1 MSWLRS
7 IPFPTLQS
15 HSSDIGCLHP
25 GKMVQGLANRWK
37 QPVPSLRLSVP
48 MSALSARLPQWPTP
62 NREIFYIY
70 ASRYQSAVLHASG
83 ATLSGLHTIS
93 ASSWGNPCFLE
104 RDMYSDWGWQSPGS
118 NLLNISATNQE
129 EISRKVNIM
138 HLYIEKCL
146 HNLIVMYACN
156 HT

>member
-7 IPFPTLQS
+7 IPFPNLQS

-25 GKMVQGLANRWK
+25 GKKIQGLANRWK
-37 QPVPSLRLSVP
+37 QPVPSLRPSVLIP
-48 MSALSARLPQWPTP
+48 ALWVHLPQWPAP
-62 NREIFYIY
+62 NRENPYIY
-70 ASRYQSAVLHASG
+70 TSIYQSTALHASG

-118 NLLNISATNQE
+118 NLLNISASNQE
-129 EISRKVNIM
+129 EISRKANIM

-146 HNLIVMYACN
+146 HNPIVMYAYN